1 MRAARIVD
9 ISVLLGSVWLV
20 SCGGPSSDS
29 PDWSSGF
36 VDSTDGVPIHYQVAG
51 EGPISLVFVHGWS
64 CDHTYWSGQLDHF
77 AEDYR
82 VVAVDLAGHG
92 ESGSDREVWT
102 MSSLGNDVMV
112 VIESLDLDRAVLVGH
127 SMGGLAI
134 VETAKL
140 AANQIIGLVAVDV
153 LFDLDGDFAMTPA
166 ETEEFLTP
174 FVDDF
179 VGATRRLVGEGMFVP
194 TSDSTLVARIVADMS
209 SAAPE
214 VAIGLLREYIRWWTD
229 PFDALA
235 LPLVAINSDMEP
247 TNTVSLQRHG
257 LTHMT
262 MPRVGHFVMIED
274 PDTFNRL
281 LAESIEEFLS
291 GK

>member
-1 MRAARIVD
+1 MHTARIVS
-9 ISVLLGSVWLV
+9 ISLLLSAWLV
-20 SCGGPSSDS
+20 SCAVPSNDS
-29 PDWSSGF
+29 PDWTSGF
-36 VDSTDGVPIHYQVAG
+36 VASTDGVPIYYKVAG

-92 ESGSDREVWT
+92 DSGSDREVWT
-102 MSSLGNDVMV
+102 ISSLGSDVLA
-112 VIESLDLDRAVLVGH
+112 VIEDMDLDRVVLVGH
-127 SMGGLAI
+127 SMGGLVI

-140 AANQIIGLVAVDV
+140 AANQVIGLVAVDV
-153 LFDLDGDFAMTPA
+153 FFDLDGGYAMTPT

-179 VGATRRLVGEGMFVP
+179 VGATRRMVREGMFVP
-194 TSDSTLVARIVADMS
+194 TSDSALVAHIVADMS
-209 SAAPE
+209 SAVPE
-214 VAIGLLREYIRWWTD
+214 VAIGLLREYIRWWTN
-229 PFDALA
+229 PFEELT
-235 LPLVAINSDMEP
+235 LPLVAINSDLEP

-257 LTHMT
+257 LTHVT
-262 MPRVGHFVMIED
+262 MPQVGHFVMMED

-281 LAESIEEFLS
+281 LAEAIEEFLD